1 MWPIIYRILYPYIFC
16 FVLMSIFAA
25 VSFHGYYKVKNKKK
39 RDKSKKTHGI
49 IWSVIAAFS
58 LIFAMYCSFDL
69 ILKDF
74 VTRYGTYEYSNRDK
88 DLLILWFSVSDGQD
102 SCHTFLKNGKNIEE
116 GT

>member
-1 MWPIIYRILYPYIFC
+1 MGIIRLKTRKKEI
-16 FVLMSIFAA
+16 
-25 VSFHGYYKVKNKKK
+25 KV
-39 RDKSKKTHGI
+39 KKTHGI

-102 SCHTFLKNGKNIEE
+102 SCHTFKKNGKNIEE
-116 GT
+116 GTRYKFVYSKRTRMLIYIEEI